1 MRFRVRVVLYKEE
14 MKGFEPMGKLRCIL
28 LLFAGFLLCGHVHA
42 QGQEKKQGIQFSCML
57 WNGPLPEKIY
67 YQDGKDY
74 REVVPYTSSRSLPHW
89 LEKSK
94 KFRLFTRKE
103 VDQEDGKEAKL
114 VYSLV
119 GQTALLPGVQRILF
133 ILFPTKDEASEALE
147 IGIMALDDTL
157 KGFPPGSFR
166 FVNFSGGD
174 LMVKFAGVIKKI
186 PAQEIT
192 MMQSKIG
199 KLGGLA
205 PFILG
210 NNEGQKVFETR
221 LFAQPNGR
229 EIVFIGKPKE
239 VGGLPKVRFLP
250 QLLPQKLPPI
260 PKR

>member
-1 MRFRVRVVLYKEE
+1 MFTFNFRL
-14 MKGFEPMGKLRCIL
+14 IL
-28 LLFAGFLLCGHVHA
+28 AALFIALASLQTQA
-42 QGQEKKQGIQFSCML
+42 QSKKPGIEFSCML
-57 WNGPLPEKIY
+57 WEGPLAEKIY
-67 YQDGKDY
+67 YQDGEEY
-74 REVVPYTSSRSLPHW
+74 REVIPFTGSRSLPHR

-94 KFRLFTRKE
+94 QFSLFTMKE
-103 VDQEDGKEAKL
+103 VEGGNGKEPEL
-114 VYSLV
+114 VYTLV
-119 GQTALLPGVQRILF
+119 GQTALLPGVERILF

-147 IGIMALDDTL
+147 IRIMALDDTL